1 MDMINEEDALVAKN
15 ALFDEHALYDG
26 VKASTFVREQ
36 HDNVSRRSVRDTI
49 VLVEDRSDNKLFLQR
64 CNVRNE

>member
-26 VKASTFVREQ
+26 VKALTFVREQ

-49 VLVEDRSDNKLFLQR
+49 VLVVDRSDNKLFLQR